1 MKQIGLLL
9 IVLFSMLSVRGNMIS
24 NVRFSHLNI
33 TNGLPQNTVNCIV
46 QDNLGFMWF
55 GTRNG
60 LSQFDGYEIKNYFNV
75 EKDTLS
81 LTNNF
86 IISLYKNR
94 NGQIWILNEEGICRY
109 DRITD
114 KFKRYN
120 LWTGHKI
127 LRGNLFC
134 ETNTGQMLV
143 STYNEVYQYNY
154 EKDVFEVLLNI
165 PALNNS
171 GIFSLIVDDND
182 ILWLGT
188 QKGIRWYDL
197 SEKEFIGNTYANGLD
212 KSFFT
217 DQVNRL
223 FIDQEERI
231 WIGTSEKGVFVYN
244 PKLKNTTHFNTGNGL
259 TNNNICAF
267 SRDNNNNVWIG
278 TEQGINVIDS
288 NLKVI
293 QKIEQNASDFSNLS
307 DNAIYSI
314 FSDNAENIWVGTFF
328 GGLNIFYKGTENFTI
343 YPFGFQGK
351 HLSGK
356 AVRQIIAND
365 PQSLWIATEDGGLN
379 FLNRQTGE
387 INYFKSSRDRIRLS
401 YHNVHS
407 LLKDN
412 NNLWIGTFTGGLNC
426 YNLSTGKMKYYSVA
440 KNNFPALSVFSLI
453 EDRQGT
459 IWAGT
464 TSGLLYYVPEKDAFV
479 RINNPSL
486 SIEFIY
492 SLFQD
497 SKGNKWIGTRSRGL
511 FKLDERSKKI
521 SEIKLFGKNENFITY
536 ITEDKKKQI
545 WIGTNNAGAF
555 CINQKGIIKN
565 LTINNGL
572 PSNSIKGIV
581 EDDNLKIWLSTEN
594 GLCCYSPN
602 TKATENY
609 SINDGLPINQ
619 FNFSSVYKSI
629 DGELFFGTINGLI
642 SFNPNL
648 LIPSKKTFKI
658 GITDFKMKG
667 QKVQIGVNNSPLKKD
682 ISVTDKI
689 TLSHDQASS
698 FSFEFTGL
706 NYRYASSAIYAIRLL
721 GADHDWQIVN
731 KQRQVLFSN
740 LPEGKYTLQ
749 IKASVDG
756 TNWDE
761 SGMRSLEI
769 VIKPPYWKSWWAYI
783 FYFVL
788 LVTAGYF
795 TMRIIKTRIQ
805 LRMKLQTEH
814 TERIQLEELNRHK
827 INFFT
832 FITHDLKTPLTL
844 ILSPLQRI
852 INSNRVSEE
861 VKQKLD
867 VISRNANRMNNLI
880 DEIMTFSKIEMKQM
894 KILVKKGDV
903 LSFIYEIAGFFEMIA
918 LEKDIEFILDIPTNQ
933 KKIVWFSPS
942 NLERIIYNLLSNA
955 FKYTSPSGII
965 SLSANIEYSNNQTFL
980 NINVE
985 DSGRGIPKH
994 LLEKIFDNYYQV
1006 EKKDENQ
1013 GTGIGLALTKVL
1025 VNMHKGTI
1033 RAESE
1038 PGIGSKF
1045 IVRLNVSENAFE
1057 EDEKSTEAIN
1067 NEMIDN
1073 NKSYLQDSVKLF
1085 SDTIRT
1091 NEVKKTKKLKILITE
1106 DNPEM
1111 NDYLVEI
1118 FSSSFDVVKAFN
1130 GKEGFEKVI
1139 SDSPDMI
1146 ISDIMMP
1153 VMDGIE
1159 LTKKLKS
1166 NLLFSHIP
1174 VVLLTAKTM
1183 EADFTKGYSSG
1194 ADAYIVK
1201 PFNSENLEL
1210 LVNNLLKTRQRN
1222 IERFNEN
1229 EDTDIKEIVSNP
1241 RDEKFMSDLVKL
1253 IMDNIR
1259 NEDFGV
1265 TEITSDMAV
1274 SRSLLHIKLKK
1285 LADVSITEFIRQIKM
1300 KEARKLLLAGNNVS
1314 ETSFSIGISDPNYF
1328 TKCFKKYTGL
1338 TPSEFIK
1345 NTKN

>member
-1 MKQIGLLL
+1 MY
-9 IVLFSMLSVRGNMIS
+9 GNIIS
-24 NVRFSHLNI
+24 NVRFDHLNI
-33 TNGLPQNTVNCIV
+33 TNGLPQNTVNCIE
-46 QDNLGFMWF
+46 QDNFGFIWL

-60 LSQFDGYEIKNYFNV
+60 LSRFDGYEMRNYYNI
-75 EKDTLS
+75 DNDSLS

-86 IISLYKNR
+86 IISLHKDKSGR
-94 NGQIWILNEEGICRY
+94 LWILNEEGICRY
-109 DRITD
+109 DRSND

-120 LWTGHKI
+120 LWTGHNVV
-127 LRGNLFC
+127 RGNLFC
-134 ETNTGQMLV
+134 ETESGRLFV
-143 STYNEVYQYNY
+143 STFNEVYEYSPDND
-154 EKDVFEVLLNI
+154 KFILLINKSI
-165 PALNNS
+165 LNS
-171 GIFSLIVDDND
+171 VSFSSIFSLDVDNND

-188 QKGIRWYDL
+188 QNGIRLYDL
-197 SEKEFIGNTYANGLD
+197 TNKEFINNIYTEKLNKTLLNN
-212 KSFFT
+212 
-217 DQVNRL
+217 QINRL
-223 FIDQEERI
+223 FIDQEKRI
-231 WIGTSEKGVFVYN
+231 WIGTSENGVFV
-244 PKLKNTTHFNTGNGL
+244 FNAKTGTMSQFSTKNGL
-259 TNNNICAF
+259 TNNNIGAF
-267 SRDNNNNVWIG
+267 SRDNNNNIWIG
-278 TEQGINVIDS
+278 TEQGINVIDK
-288 NLKVI
+288 NLKII
-293 QKIEQNASDFSNLS
+293 QKIEQNASDLSNLS

-314 FSDNAENIWVGTFF
+314 FLDNAKNIWVGTFF
-328 GGLNIFYKGTENFTI
+328 GGLNIFYKGSENFTI
-343 YPFGFQGK
+343 YPFGFLGK

-379 FLNRQTGE
+379 FLDRKTGE
-387 INYFKSSRDRIRLS
+387 IKHFQTNKDKISLS

-407 LLKDN
+407 LLKDKN

-426 YNLSTGKMKYYSVA
+426 YNLLNKKMKYYSIVR
-440 KNNFPALSVFSLI
+440 NSLPAISVFSLV
-453 EDRQGT
+453 EDNHSV

-464 TSGLLYYVPEKDAFV
+464 PSGLLHYVPEKDMFI
-479 RINNPSL
+479 RTENSIL
-486 SIEFIY
+486 SHEFIY

-497 SKGNKWIGTRSRGL
+497 TNGYLWIGTRSNGL
-511 FKLDERSKKI
+511 FRMDIESKDVKRI
-521 SEIKLFGKNENFITY
+521 QLFGKYENFVTF
-536 ITEDKKKQI
+536 ITEDAKKQI
-545 WIGTNNAGAF
+545 WVGTNNAGVV
-555 CINQKGIIKN
+555 CINQKGEEKN
-565 LTINNGL
+565 LTIKNGL

-581 EDDNLKIWLSTEN
+581 EDDNGKIWLSTEA

-602 TKATENY
+602 NQNVENY
-609 SINDGLPINQ
+609 TINDGLPINQ
-619 FNFSSVYKSI
+619 FNFSSVFKAA
-629 DGELFFGTINGLI
+629 DGELFFGTIDGLI
-642 SFNPNL
+642 SFNPDAL
-648 LIPSKKTFKI
+648 LPTKKTFNI
-658 GITDFKMKG
+658 EITDFKIKG
-667 QKVQIGVNNSPLKKD
+667 KKVETGIKNSPLKKV

-689 TLSHDQASS
+689 SLSHDQASS

-721 GADHDWQIVN
+721 GADHDWQIIN

-740 LPEGKYTLQ
+740 LPEGTYTLQ

-756 TNWDE
+756 INWDE
-761 SGMRSLEI
+761 SGMRSLDI

-783 FYFVL
+783 FYFIL
-788 LVTAGYF
+788 LATVGYF
-795 TMRIIKTRIQ
+795 TMRIIRARIQ

-814 TERIQLEELNRHK
+814 AEKLQLEELNRHK

-844 ILSPLQRI
+844 ILSPLQRL
-852 INSNRVSEE
+852 INSNKVSEE
-861 VKQKLD
+861 VKQKLN

-880 DEIMTFSKIEMKQM
+880 DEIMIFSKIEMKQM

-903 LSFIYEIAGFFEMIA
+903 LSFISEIAGFFEMIA
-918 LEKDIEFILDIPTNQ
+918 LEKDIEFVLDIPTNQ

-955 FKYTSPSGII
+955 FKYTSPNGII

-994 LLEKIFDNYYQV
+994 LLGKIFDNYYQV

-1033 RAESE
+1033 RAVSE
-1038 PGIGSKF
+1038 PSIGSKF
-1045 IVRLNVSENAFE
+1045 IVHLNVSESAFE
-1057 EDEKSTEAIN
+1057 YDEKSTEGIN
-1067 NEMIDN
+1067 NEMIDS
-1073 NKSYLQDSVKLF
+1073 NKSYLLDSVKLF
-1085 SDTIRT
+1085 SDTIR
-1091 NEVKKTKKLKILITE
+1091 NPEVKKTKKMKILIIE
-1106 DNPEM
+1106 DNTEM

-1118 FSSSFDVVKAFN
+1118 FSSSFDVVKAFDGN
-1130 GKEGFEKVI
+1130 DGFEKVN
-1139 SDSPDMI
+1139 SNTPDII

-1153 VMDGIE
+1153 IMDGIE
-1159 LTKKLKS
+1159 LSKKLKS

-1174 VVLLTAKTM
+1174 IVLLTAKTM
-1183 EADFTKGYSSG
+1183 EADFTEGYSSG

-1241 RDEKFMSDLVKL
+1241 RDEKFMSDLVIL

-1265 TEITSDMAV
+1265 TEITSEMAV

-1285 LADVSITEFIRQIKM
+1285 LADVSITEFIKQIKM

-1314 ETSFSIGISDPNYF
+1314 ETSFAIGISDPNYF
-1328 TKCFKKYTGL
+1328 TKCFKKYTGF

-1345 NTKN
+1345 NTKK